1 MLKTF
6 GEEHFS
12 VAQYGIIAIT
22 NLTSNAEIR
31 DALGK
36 LEACQL
42 IVKMLKLHAFKED
55 APVAVYGLYAIGKL
69 SLNHDQNRQR
79 FGSCGGCE
87 EVVEVLRRLGMSN
100 HTITDYG
107 MYALA
112 HLAYFNLDN
121 KKRLSTPETYKI
133 IMQLVKTHGKEQ
145 ISIASFGL
153 TAVSNLIHTEASKD
167 KFGALGEFT
176 FFPF

>member
-22 NLTSNAEIR
+22 NLTSTAEIR
-31 DALGK
+31 NILAELG
-36 LEACQL
+36 ACQL
-42 IVKMLKLHAFKED
+42 IVKLLKTHALKEE

-87 EVVEVLRRLGMSN
+87 EVVEVLKRLGEDN

-121 KKRLSTPETYKI
+121 KKRLSNVDTYKI
-133 IMQLVKTHGKEQ
+133 IMNLVRKHGKDQ
-145 ISIASFGL
+145 ISIASIGL
-153 TAVSNLIHTEASKD
+153 TAVSNLIHTDSSKE
-167 KFGALGEFT
+167 KFGALGESSH
-176 FFPF
+176 

>member
-1 MLKTF
+1 M
-6 GEEHFS
+6 
-12 VAQYGIIAIT
+12 
-22 NLTSNAEIR
+22 
-31 DALGK
+31 
-36 LEACQL
+36 
-42 IVKMLKLHAFKED
+42 
-55 APVAVYGLYAIGKL
+55 

-87 EVVEVLRRLGMSN
+87 EVVTVLRQLGATN

-112 HLAYFNLDN
+112 HLAYFNLEN
-121 KKRLSTPETYKI
+121 KKRLSNVETYKI
-133 IMQLVKTHGKEQ
+133 IMALVRQYGKEQ

-167 KFGALGEFT
+167 KFGALGE
-176 FFPF
+176 